1 MDSPHSHHSIREH
14 EGLLSIY
21 LVTYHPNQ
29 VNMRSLIL
37 LTLLFF
43 CMLTPAISSA
53 QERNWLYPAN
63 TPDIVH
69 AGFDSLAPFMDY
81 FPASSKSAGKTAVVI
96 CPGGAY
102 AHLAWEKE
110 GTIPASIFNAA
121 GIDAFVLHY
130 RLNNRKQEGHNYPA
144 QYNDVTTALQL
155 IRAGKVGKGIDPKKI
170 GVMGFSAG
178 GHLAS
183 TAATIHKEGN
193 PSAENWHE
201 RFSSR
206 PDFAIL
212 IYPVISMDTVF
223 GHRYSREMLLGKT
236 PTDEMVQ
243 QLSTEKRVNKNTP
256 PTWLLHADNDKAV
269 PPKNSIV
276 FYDAL
281 KTFEIPAAMTIF
293 DHGGHGFGTAPY
305 DKVLSQWPWMCIE
318 WLHNNHF

>member
-1 MDSPHSHHSIREH
+1 
-14 EGLLSIY
+14 
-21 LVTYHPNQ
+21 
-29 VNMRSLIL
+29 MRFSFL
-37 LTLLFF
+37 LTILFIH
-43 CMLTPAISSA
+43 MLASTSTKA
-53 QERNWLYPAN
+53 QERIWLYAKD
-63 TPDIVH
+63 TPGIMH
-69 AGFDSLAPFMDY
+69 EGFDSLPPFIDY
-81 FPASSKSAGKTAVVI
+81 YPATSKSAGKTAVVI

-110 GTIPASIFNAA
+110 GIVPASIFAAA

-130 RLNNRKQEGHNYPA
+130 RLNNRKQEGHTYPA
-144 QYNDVTTALQL
+144 QYNDLTTAIQL
-155 IRAGKVGKGIDPKKI
+155 IRSGKAGKGIDPNKI
-170 GVMGFSAG
+170 GVLGFSAG

-183 TAATIHKEGN
+183 TAATIHKEGI
-193 PSAENWHE
+193 PTAEKWHE

-236 PTDEMVQ
+236 PSDALVQ

-256 PTWLLHADNDKAV
+256 PTWLLHADNDKSV

-281 KTFEIPAAMTIF
+281 KTFEIPAALTIF
-293 DHGGHGFGTAPY
+293 DHGGHGFGTAPS
-305 DKVLSQWPWMCIE
+305 DKVLSQWPWMCLE